1 MPDSASLPSAV
12 KLAWAFGPAPYTSRP
27 APVVQDPSSAIG
39 PGHFNCSRSLHFFSP
54 TFFLFYSPSLFYFC
68 PSLPSVRHL
77 EQTLL
82 PFSYPGYA
90 VIPYISI
97 TTVCP
102 DRFPAARSTRRI
114 YRRRSGLHP
123 RRFFSRR
130 NTQEKE
136 KHWVWCSGGKQQT
149 QFGHFPCGAVTLRL
163 EPPSP
168 RGELAKL
175 EF

>member
-123 RRFFSRR
+123 RRFFFP
-130 NTQEKE
+130 E
-136 KHWVWCSGGKQQT
+136 KHTRKRETLGVVFRRETANSVWPFSLRCRDTKVGASFSAWRTCQT
-149 QFGHFPCGAVTLRL
+149 
-163 EPPSP
+163 
-168 RGELAKL
+168 
-175 EF
+175 